1 MKIRQLGPPARF
13 TLTILNIS
21 LQEIVGKLG
30 SPAFLIVFL
39 IYQQKSC
46 KVWNIFFITISDI

>member
-21 LQEIVGKLG
+21 LQEIVGKPG
-30 SPAFLIVFL
+30 APAFFIAFL
-39 IYQQKSC
+39 LPFLL
-46 KVWNIFFITISDI
+46 N